1 MKKSLVAVLCL
12 SASSAMAADVAET
25 TKVEKKNGYSY
36 FTVGLESVTYQE
48 KFSDKGETFQSDAT
62 ALSLY

>member
-25 TKVEKKNGYSY
+25 TKVEKKEWLLLFYG
-36 FTVGLESVTYQE
+36 G
-48 KFSDKGETFQSDAT
+48 A
-62 ALSLY
+62 